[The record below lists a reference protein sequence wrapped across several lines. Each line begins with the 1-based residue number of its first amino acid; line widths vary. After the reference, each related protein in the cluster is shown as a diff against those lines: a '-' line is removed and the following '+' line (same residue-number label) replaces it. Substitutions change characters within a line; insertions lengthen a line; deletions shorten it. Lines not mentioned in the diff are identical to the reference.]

1 MMKAWVHNRYG
12 TPDVLEL
19 KDVEVPT
26 IADDHVLVK
35 VRACALNPYD
45 WHMLRGDPRLMRPT
59 IGGLRGP
66 RDGWIPG
73 ADVSG
78 VVEAVGP
85 AVTRFSVGDEVYG
98 IPGRGGLAEYVGV
111 TENSLAINPRGL
123 SYVEAAGIPMAFLT
137 ALQGLRDHGRL
148 HQGQRILVIGAGG
161 GIGTFAVQ
169 LATVFGASVI
179 AAVCSPDKANL
190 VRSLGATR
198 VFDYTAEDFSLSGET
213 YDLIVD
219 TVGGRGV
226 RALHRVLT
234 PRGTLILLGGGR
246 PGSLVGP
253 LPQIVRAK
261 FLGTF
266 SHRRTALY
274 IAKKNPADLNDAT
287 ALIEAKKMRPI
298 VGRRFPFSEAPDAL
312 RLLEQGHPTGKIVV
326 TM

>member
-1 MMKAWVHNRYG
+1 MKAWVHNRYG

-26 IADDHVLVK
+26 VADDHVLVK
-35 VRACALNPYD
+35 VRACAINPYD
-45 WHMLRGDPRLMRPT
+45 WHLLRGEPRLMRPML
-59 IGGLRGP
+59 GGIRGP

-98 IPGRGGLAEYVGV
+98 IPDRGGFAEYVSV
-111 TENSLAINPRGL
+111 TENALTVKPHDL
-123 SYVEAAGIPMAFLT
+123 SYVEAAGIPLAFLT

-161 GIGTFAVQ
+161 GVGTFAVQ
-169 LATVFGASVI
+169 LAAVLDASAI

-219 TVGGRGV
+219 TVGARGI
-226 RALHRVLT
+226 RALHHVLT
-234 PRGTLILLGGGR
+234 PHGTLVPLGGGR

-253 LPQIVRAK
+253 LPLIMRAK
-261 FLGTF
+261 LLGAF
-266 SHRRTALY
+266 SRRRTALY
-274 IAKKNPADLNDAT
+274 VAKKNPTDLDYAT
-287 ALIEAKKMRPI
+287 TLIEAKKMRPI